1 MADPVEQ
8 KKHAMDVVFDANVVV
23 SGLRSSRGA
32 SFSLLQMIRTG
43 NPAFRLHLSTA
54 VVLEY
59 EEVLLREFVPG
70 RFCADAISKFLDD
83 LVAASTRHAQV
94 KSLRPVS
101 SDPDDDTLIELAITA
116 DVQAVITHNV
126 RHFSKVP
133 GFGIDLLTPGQLLQ
147 KYRT

>member
-1 MADPVEQ
+1 
-8 KKHAMDVVFDANVVV
+8 MDVVFDANVIV

-32 SFSLLQMIRTG
+32 SFCLLQKIRAAD
-43 NPAFRLHLSTA
+43 PSFRLHLSTA

-59 EEVLLREFVPG
+59 EEVLLREFVPV
-70 RFCADAISKFLDD
+70 RFRADEIAKFLDD

-94 KSLRPVS
+94 RSLRPVS

-116 DVQAVITHNV
+116 DVQALITHNV

-133 GFGIDLLTPGQLLQ
+133 GLGIALLTPGQLLQ
-147 KYRT
+147 KCRL

>member
-1 MADPVEQ
+1 MVDPLKQ
-8 KKHAMDVVFDANVVV
+8 KKQAIHVVFDANVIV

-32 SFSLLQMIRTG
+32 SFCLLQMMRAAD
-43 NPAFRLHLSTA
+43 PSFRLHLSTA

-59 EEVLLREFVPG
+59 EEVLLREFVPA
-70 RFCADAISKFLDD
+70 RFRAEEIAKFLDD

-101 SDPDDDTLIELAITA
+101 SDPDDDILIELAITA
-116 DVQAVITHNV
+116 DVQVLVTHNV

-133 GFGIDLLTPGQLLQ
+133 GLGIDLLTPGQLLQ
-147 KYRT
+147 KCRT